1 MVEAHFHVSILK
13 TSHEHMEMI
22 RTANVVLGVD
32 AESGDPSGVFF
43 YGVDE
48 PEFIADAGLTS
59 GARVVRVA
67 YDAGTQ
73 ELEYLCSVV
82 QVLKGR
88 CDYQRS
94 QEGYVWPPAGPEK
107 PE

>member
-43 YGVDE
+43 YGLDQL
-48 PEFIADAGLTS
+48 EFIADAGLTS
-59 GARVVRVA
+59 SEREHLNLR
-67 YDAGTQ
+67 
-73 ELEYLCSVV
+73 
-82 QVLKGR
+82 
-88 CDYQRS
+88 
-94 QEGYVWPPAGPEK
+94 PPAPHAHERLGACG
-107 PE
+107 